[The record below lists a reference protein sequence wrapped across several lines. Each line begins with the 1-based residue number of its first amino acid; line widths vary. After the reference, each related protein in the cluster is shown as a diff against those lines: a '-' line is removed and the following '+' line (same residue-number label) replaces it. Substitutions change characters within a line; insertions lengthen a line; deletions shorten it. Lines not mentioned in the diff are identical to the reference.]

1 MKSPHKNSNI
11 MIIEHGPLIDE
22 TMEQRKKILD
32 LKSIE
37 MNTHII
43 LDLNGIFI
51 NKIQQPTHAKGMHK
65 IMNRRCTLNEDLIDC
80 LF

>member
-1 MKSPHKNSNI
+1 MKFSVLEDWI
-11 MIIEHGPLIDE
+11 Q
-22 TMEQRKKILD
+22 QRKRILD
-32 LKSIE
+32 LKSTE

-51 NKIQQPTHAKGMHK
+51 NKIQQPTHAKGCMHK
-65 IMNRRCTLNEDLIDC
+65 IMNRRCTLNEYLNDC